1 LLGSTGPFFMFSLE
15 EAFELLSE
23 AGFDGVEL
31 MITQDRMSQDP
42 HRMAA
47 VARRYGL
54 PVPAIHGPFL
64 LATWLVFG
72 TDPKGKLDRC
82 VEFAET
88 AGVSTIIIHPPYRWQ
103 ISYAS
108 WLSQRI
114 KEIREQTGITVA
126 VENMFPVWMN
136 GRRLQ
141 FQSGIELQ
149 ELEQFPYV
157 TLDLSHLAVAGIDI
171 LEAYARLAERV
182 AHVHVSNNA
191 GRGRDTHAGLDEGVL
206 PVETFLKSLMTSGFP
221 GGITL
226 ELDVRPWAD
235 DRPALLEFLRSNV
248 EAARRYLEA
257 GAASAV
263 ERVDPVGR

>member
-15 EAFELLSE
+15 ETFELLAE
-23 AGFDGVEL
+23 AGFDGAEL

-64 LATWLVFG
+64 LATLLVYG

-88 AGVSTIIIHPPYRWQ
+88 ARVSTIIIHPPYRWQ
-103 ISYAS
+103 PGYAG
-108 WLSQRI
+108 WLGERI
-114 KEIREQTGITVA
+114 AEIREQTGITVA

-141 FQSGIELQ
+141 FHAGIEPR
-149 ELEQFPYV
+149 ELAQYPYV

-171 LEAYARLAERV
+171 LDAYEQLGDRV
-182 AHVHVSNNA
+182 VHVHASNNA
-191 GRGRDTHAGLDEGVL
+191 GRGRDTHAALDEGVL
-206 PVETFLKSLMTSGFP
+206 PMPAFFESLTASGFP
-221 GGITL
+221 GGVTL
-226 ELDVRPWAD
+226 ELDVRAWAD
-235 DRPALLEFLRSNV
+235 DRLALLEYLRANV
-248 EAARRYLEA
+248 ATARRYLEA
-257 GAASAV
+257 GVAST
-263 ERVDPVGR
+263 ERAGPVGR

>member
-1 LLGSTGPFFMFSLE
+1 MFSLE
-15 EAFELLSE
+15 ETFELLAE

-47 VARRYGL
+47 VARRFGL
-54 PVPAIHGPFL
+54 PVPAVHGPFL
-64 LATWLVFG
+64 LATWLVYG

-88 AGVSTIIIHPPYRWQ
+88 AGVSTIVIHPPYRWQ
-103 ISYAS
+103 VGYAG
-108 WLSQRI
+108 WLPRRI
-114 KEIREQTGITVA
+114 TEIREQTGITVA

-141 FQSGIELQ
+141 FHNGIEPQ
-149 ELEQFPYV
+149 ELEKFPYV
-157 TLDLSHLAVAGIDI
+157 TLDLSHLAVAGVDI
-171 LEAYARLAERV
+171 LDAYARLAERV
-182 AHVHVSNNA
+182 VHVHVSNNA

-206 PVETFLKSLMTSGFP
+206 PVETFLKGLMTSGFA

-226 ELDVRPWAD
+226 ELDVRPLAD
-235 DRPALLEFLRSNV
+235 DRPGLLEFLRSNLG
-248 EAARRYLEA
+248 AARRYLEA
-257 GAASAV
+257 GAARAV
-263 ERVDPVGR
+263 EPVDPVGR